1 MNYCKN
7 HGKSSGKLPG
17 VISKQAIHM
26 RTMSSR
32 IMPFIFNMDAYPD
45 QTKHRMWDDACSNL
59 LQLFRQIY
67 FLTIQIGLLYFS
79 CYSSATLYFKYN
91 GITIHPPHPRTH
103 TPTHTNHPN
112 SICKK
117 LLYKKKV

>member
-17 VISKQAIHM
+17 VISKQAIHT

-45 QTKHRMWDDACSNL
+45 QTKHRMWDDACSNS
-59 LQLFRQIY
+59 LQLFRQIIA
-67 FLTIQIGLLYFS
+67 TFS
-79 CYSSATLYFKYN
+79 LFRSGFYILAVVQ
-91 GITIHPPHPRTH
+91 P
-103 TPTHTNHPN
+103 
-112 SICKK
+112 
-117 LLYKKKV
+117 